1 MPSALPLKSLSLVC
15 LHRNSQMSAYW
26 SNFARSGSPNAPLTK
41 TKQSSLPQW
50 PKYSAEG
57 DTVLRLDVASAG
69 GIKPQQGLR
78 KAACDFQQA
87 QAPLL

>member
-1 MPSALPLKSLSLVC
+1 MCLPC
-15 LHRNSQMSAYW
+15 LHRNAQMSAYW

-41 TKQSSLPQW
+41 TKQGSLPQW
-50 PKYSAEG
+50 PKYSVDG

-78 KAACDFQQA
+78 KAACDFQQT

>member
-1 MPSALPLKSLSLVC
+1 MPSVLSRKSLSLVC
-15 LHRNSQMSAYW
+15 VHRNAQMSAYW

-41 TKQSSLPQW
+41 TKQASLPQW

-78 KAACDFQQA
+78 KAACDFQQT